1 MAYVATVKK
10 DKLKTY
16 IRTSKEKIEG
26 FIYKL
31 PQSRLLDMMNQK
43 SEPFIAVSEAT
54 VCSAVDG
61 KLLYR
66 TDFIAVNK
74 NHVIH
79 ISGEIVEEAV
89 KLEKLPEGEEWDH
102 TFDEF
107 NQS

>member
-10 DKLKTY
+10 DKLKTN
-16 IRTSKEKIEG
+16 IRTSKERIEG
-26 FIYKL
+26 IVYKL
-31 PQSRLLDMMNQK
+31 PQARLLDMMNQK
-43 SEPFIAVSEAT
+43 SEPFIAVTEAT

-79 ISGEIVEEAV
+79 ISGEIVEEAANS
-89 KLEKLPEGEEWDH
+89 EKLPEDEE
-102 TFDEF
+102 E
-107 NQS
+107 